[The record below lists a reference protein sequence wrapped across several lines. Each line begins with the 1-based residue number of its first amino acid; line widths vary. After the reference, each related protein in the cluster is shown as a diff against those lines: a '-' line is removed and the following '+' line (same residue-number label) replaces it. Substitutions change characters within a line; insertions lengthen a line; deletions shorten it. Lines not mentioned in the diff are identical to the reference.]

1 MSNNAY
7 STEIY
12 SYNWEENKKEK
23 LYTINDPS
31 IVIVNELQA
40 DADNLYW
47 SYFDKK
53 EYQLVEFSL
62 SIQKH

>member
-1 MSNNAY
+1 MEIYYIILYYIIDYRNPMSNNAY

-40 DADNLYW
+40 DADNLY
-47 SYFDKK
+47 
-53 EYQLVEFSL
+53 
-62 SIQKH
+62 